1 MAGNAPSN
9 AELAQQIAALT
20 AVVTNLAN
28 AMANQAP
35 APAVAPPAA
44 VVSFATSPSVA
55 AIEDLID
62 YTTKHG
68 ASLYE
73 QGTKALGTPFN
84 MKSSQVVIF
93 EKELQDR
100 ASMMGWD
107 QGAQNI
113 LRFTNKDGRQ
123 ISLIAEYGQI
133 DAETLKTACNE
144 FMTGVNSDKRAAQN
158 NEQMWRCLYSSLTEE
173 AKATLLTYK
182 KDYEVMVNGQPKIVA
197 PLMYKTMMRL
207 ATLDGN
213 ATVTALRTNLRELTQ
228 YAIKHNGNID
238 EIHTYFNQNFAQ
250 LKARGQSVDDV
261 HTILFE
267 AYLQGVPDAT
277 FHDYMSRLQDDWMD
291 QTGDMKDA
299 THEDIMKKAKAK
311 YDLLVNSGKWGAKS
325 PDQEKIIALEA
336 RLKQLQD
343 LTLSKQLL
351 AKLKQGQRGQ
361 GGQNQNQNQ
370 NQPKQGNQQQSSGK
384 QRNQK
389 DRSNKR
395 FQKKD
400 EEWKKTPPKDNEPTQ
415 KQVGKKTFH
424 WCIHH
429 MKWTL
434 HKPEDCELGKQQAGQ
449 GNQQQ
454 QQQAN
459 RQQNTANQA
468 TYANLL
474 AQLALQAAEAAEE

>member
-9 AELAQQIAALT
+9 AELTQQIAALT

-35 APAVAPPAA
+35 AAAVAPPAA
-44 VVSFATSPSVA
+44 AVAFATSPGVA
-55 AIEDLID
+55 AIEELID

-73 QGTKALGTPFN
+73 QGTKSLGTPFN
-84 MKSSQVVIF
+84 MKASQVVTF

-107 QGAQNI
+107 QGTQNI

-144 FMTGVNSDKRAAQN
+144 FMTGVNADKRAAQN

-213 ATVTALRTNLRELTQ
+213 AMVTALRSDLCKLMQ
-228 YAIKHNGNID
+228 YAIKQNGNID

-250 LKARGQSVDDV
+250 IKTRGQSVDDV
-261 HTILFE
+261 HTILFK

-277 FHDYMSRLQDDWMD
+277 FHDYMSRMQDDWMD

-299 THEDIMKKAKAK
+299 THEDIVKKAKAK
-311 YDLLVNSGKWGAKS
+311 YYLLVNSGRWGVKS

-336 RLKQLQD
+336 QVKELKDLKLSAQLII
-343 LTLSKQLL
+343 
-351 AKLKQGQRGQ
+351 KLKQGQKGQ
-361 GGQNQNQNQ
+361 G
-370 NQPKQGNQQQSSGK
+370 
-384 QRNQK
+384 QRN
-389 DRSNKR
+389 
-395 FQKKD
+395 
-400 EEWKKTPPKDNEPTQ
+400 
-415 KQVGKKTFH
+415 
-424 WCIHH
+424 
-429 MKWTL
+429 
-434 HKPEDCELGKQQAGQ
+434 
-449 GNQQQ
+449 
-454 QQQAN
+454 
-459 RQQNTANQA
+459 
-468 TYANLL
+468 
-474 AQLALQAAEAAEE
+474 